1 MSDSSSPSYGER
13 GIWFIDQF
21 SKAGGALNL
30 AAGVRLPPDIDIPA
44 MRRAVAGL
52 AARHT
57 ALRTTFIFLDGKLH
71 REVATSPALEL
82 RHHVVDSW
90 SPDATERRLA
100 DVAYRRFNLEVGPL
114 ARVDLWTGEG
124 GQPLLLLTVSQIISD
139 FWSLELLLVELVE
152 YYQAERAGGG
162 VTPTP
167 SESGDYQ
174 EFVRRQDEYLASDR
188 GAADAAY
195 WGDQLR
201 GDRPALAL
209 LTDRPRAVR
218 RGFSGGRHLFRL
230 DAELVGSL
238 RELGSRSGA
247 TVPSVLLA
255 AFHILLHRYTGQ
267 DEILLGF
274 MVSGRQDP
282 AFAHSVGYFANTV
295 VVRADFS
302 DAPPALTALRRI
314 CGTADDALD
323 HQDYPFDLLVESLA
337 GASDSARPPVF
348 QAMFTSHQGPPGFP
362 VALDSLA
369 VGASGIPFEISGLA
383 LESASA
389 PTRGAQFELTL
400 ATVDTG
406 SEITGSFGY
415 NSELFD
421 AETIAD
427 VAGSFQS
434 LLRALVTTPDELVSR
449 LPLLDRSRRDQAVHL
464 WNATDRSLPGGEL
477 VHHAFERQA
486 EIQPD
491 AVAIVSGYRELTYRE
506 LNDRASQLA
515 RKLAE
520 LGVGPEAR
528 VGLLLDRSPE
538 LLIGIIGILK
548 TGAAYVPLDPEYPGK
563 RLSLILADAG
573 LDALVTRGDLL
584 PLVPRPSAPVVDL
597 GQPMGPPGDQWAPPK
612 LNQGNMAYLL
622 HTSGST
628 GRPKGVMVSHRN
640 VVNFFLAMDERVGC
654 GPEDTVL
661 AVTSIAFDIS
671 VLELLWTLGRGARIV
686 LAPDQSPDRARAA
699 RSTSARSRP
708 LDFSLFYF
716 ATAGVEKQSYRLVLD
731 GARFADQHG
740 FTAVW
745 TPERHFHEFGGLY
758 PNPSVLSA
766 ALATITENVALRGGS
781 VVLPLHSPIRV
792 AEEWALVDNLSGGRT
807 GIAFASGWHADDF
820 VFFPDRYADRREHMF
835 RAIETVRALWRGE
848 STSARSGSGDTI
860 DVRIHPAP
868 VSKEL
873 RTWITAAG
881 SPNTFVRAG
890 AIGANILTH
899 LLGQTVEQVAEQVTR
914 YRTARADNG
923 HDPEA
928 GIVSLM
934 LHTFIGDDRDGVR
947 ELVRAPF
954 TSYLRSSISL
964 VENLIGSADPQID
977 LAAMSDSDMDGLLAF
992 AFDRYFETAALFG
1005 TPDSVGP
1012 FLNRLREIGVDEIAC
1027 LIDFGVDEDVV
1038 LKGLEG
1044 LDVVRRQFNRA
1055 PTPAAPSRS
1064 LAELIESYRP
1074 TLMQST
1080 PTMMQIIIREPSVR
1094 EGLRGLRTLLVGGEV
1109 LPGRFAGQLLS
1120 TLSVRLLNM
1129 YGPTETTIWSSTHE
1143 VTQGQVLVPLGKPVA
1158 NTTIRIVDRHLD
1170 PVPAGVPGE
1179 LVIGGAGVTR
1189 GYWRQPALTAER
1201 FVPDPFSAE
1210 PGARMYRTGDLARRR
1225 PDGTIE
1231 FLGRADRQV
1240 KIRGTRVE
1248 LGEVEAAMDAQP
1260 GVRESVAVVI
1270 DDMSVAGYVV
1280 LEAGASLRLDELKRA
1295 LRDSLPRAMVPSS
1308 ITLLSRLP
1316 VTPNGKVDVK
1326 ALPKPDGAAL
1336 GEAAPPR
1343 NELERKIADVWSDVL
1358 QVSSAGIYDN
1368 FFDVGG
1374 HSLLMVKVRD
1384 QLSTIID
1391 VDLPLLKLFEY
1402 PTVHALAT
1410 HLASLE
1416 TDQSTFEDG
1425 SERARKRLARRASR
1439 QRRHEVT

>member
-174 EFVRRQDEYLASDR
+174 EFVRRQDEYLASER

-238 RELGSRSGA
+238 RELASRSGA

-282 AFAHSVGYFANTV
+282 AFAHTVGYFANTV

-427 VAGSFQS
+427 VAGSFQA
-434 LLRALVTTPDELVSR
+434 LLRALVTAPDELVSR

-464 WNATDRSLPGGEL
+464 WNATERSLPGGEL

-597 GQPMGPPGDQWAPPK
+597 GQPMEPPGDQWAPPK

-699 RSTSARSRP
+699 RSTPARSRP

-890 AIGANILTH
+890 AIGANVLTH
-899 LLGQTVEQVAEQVTR
+899 LLGQTVEQVAEQVAR

-947 ELVRAPF
+947 ELVREPF

-964 VENLIGSADPQID
+964 VENLISSADSAID

-1005 TPDSVGP
+1005 TPDSVRP
-1012 FLNRLREIGVDEIAC
+1012 FLHRLREIGVDEIAC

-1038 LKGLEG
+1038 LKGLDG
-1044 LDVVRRQFNRA
+1044 LDVVRRQFDRA

-1080 PTMMQIIIREPSVR
+1080 PTMMQIIVREPSVR

-1109 LPGRFAGQLLS
+1109 LPGRFAGELLS

-1143 VTQGQVLVPLGKPVA
+1143 VTPGQALVPLGKPVA

-1280 LEAGASLRLDELKRA
+1280 PEAGASLRLDELQRA

-1336 GEAAPPR
+1336 GKAAPPR

>member
-13 GIWFIDQF
+13 GIWFIDQL

-30 AAGVRLPPDIDIPA
+30 AAGVRLPLDIDIPA
-44 MRRAVAGL
+44 MRRAVARL
-52 AARHT
+52 AARHA
-57 ALRTTFIFLDGKLH
+57 ALRTTFIFLDGKLE
-71 REVATSPALEL
+71 REVATSPAVEL

-90 SPDATERRLA
+90 SADAIERRLA

-124 GQPLLLLTVSQIISD
+124 GQPLLLVTVSQIIGD

-152 YYQAERAGGG
+152 YYQAERAGGE

-167 SESGDYQ
+167 ARSGDYQ
-174 EFVRRQDEYLASDR
+174 EFVRRQDEYLASER

-195 WGDQLR
+195 WSDQLSA
-201 GDRPALAL
+201 DRPALAL
-209 LTDRPRAVR
+209 LTDRPRAAR
-218 RGFSGGRHLFRL
+218 RGYSGSRHLFRL

-238 RELGSRSGA
+238 NELASRSGT

-267 DEILLGF
+267 EEIRLGF
-274 MVSGRQDP
+274 MLSGRQDP
-282 AFAHSVGYFANTV
+282 AFASTVGYFANTV
-295 VVRADFS
+295 VIRADFS
-302 DAPPALTALRRI
+302 DSPPALTALRRI
-314 CGTADDALD
+314 GRTTDDALD
-323 HQDYPFDLLVESLA
+323 HQDYPIDMLVESFA
-337 GASDSARPPVF
+337 GTSDSARPPLF

-362 VALDSLA
+362 AALALMA

-383 LESASA
+383 LESVSA

-427 VAGSFQS
+427 VAGSFQT
-434 LLRALVTTPDELVSR
+434 LLRALVTTPDEPVSR
-449 LPLLDRSRRDQAVHL
+449 LPLLDKSRRDRAVRL
-464 WNATDRSLPGGEL
+464 WNATERSLPGGEL

-491 AVAIVSGYRELTYRE
+491 AVAIVSGYSELTYRE

-515 RKLAE
+515 CQLVAM
-520 LGVGPEAR
+520 GVGPESR
-528 VGLLLDRSPE
+528 VGLLLDRSPQLMIG
-538 LLIGIIGILK
+538 LLGIIK
-548 TGAAYVPLDPEYPGK
+548 AGAAYVPLDPEYPDK
-563 RLSLILADAG
+563 RLSLVLADAG
-573 LDALVTRGDLL
+573 IDALVTRGDLL
-584 PLVPRPSAPVVDL
+584 PRVPHSNAPVVDL
-597 GQPMGPPGDQWAPPK
+597 GQPIELPPHQWTPPA
-612 LNQGNMAYLL
+612 LNPGNTAYLL
-622 HTSGST
+622 YTSGST

-654 GPEDTVL
+654 GPQDTML
-661 AVTSIAFDIS
+661 ALTSIAFDIS
-671 VLELLWTLGRGARIV
+671 VLELLWTLGRGARIL
-686 LAPDQSPDRARAA
+686 LAPDQSLDGTRTART
-699 RSTSARSRP
+699 TSARSRS

-716 ATAGVEKQSYRLVLD
+716 ATESAANHSYRLVLD
-731 GARFADQHG
+731 GARFADEHG
-740 FTAVW
+740 FSAIW

-766 ALATITENVALRGGS
+766 ALATITHNVALRAGS
-781 VVLPLHSPIRV
+781 VVLPLHSAIRV
-792 AEEWALVDNLSGGRT
+792 AEEWSLVDNLSGGRT
-807 GIAFASGWHADDF
+807 GVAFASGWHADDF

-835 RAIETVRALWRGE
+835 RAIETVQALWRGE
-848 STSARSGSGDTI
+848 STSARSGSGNTI
-860 DVRIHPAP
+860 DVRIHPVP
-868 VSKEL
+868 VSEEL

-881 SPNTFVRAG
+881 SPDTFVRAG
-890 AIGANILTH
+890 AIGANLLTH
-899 LLGQTVEQVAEQVTR
+899 LLGQTVEQVAQQIAR

-923 HDPEA
+923 HDPDA

-934 LHTFIGDDRDGVR
+934 LHTFIGQDRDDVR

-964 VENLIGSADPQID
+964 VDNLIKSANLPHD
-977 LAAMSDSDMDGLLAF
+977 LSTISDSDMDGLLAF
-992 AFDRYFETAALFG
+992 AFDRYFESAALFG
-1005 TPDSVGP
+1005 TPDSVQP

-1055 PTPAAPSRS
+1055 PTQAAPSRS
-1064 LAELIESYRP
+1064 LAELIEDYRP

-1080 PTMMQIIIREPSVR
+1080 PTMMQVLIRDSGMR
-1094 EGLRGLRTLLVGGEV
+1094 EGLRELRTLLVGGEV
-1109 LPGRFAGQLLS
+1109 LPARFAAELLAA
-1120 TLSVRLLNM
+1120 LNVRLLNM
-1129 YGPTETTIWSSTHE
+1129 YGPTETTIWSSTQE
-1143 VTQGQVLVPLGKPVA
+1143 VAPGLAAVPLGKPVA
-1158 NTTIRIVDRHLD
+1158 NTSIHIVDQHSE
-1170 PVPAGVPGE
+1170 PVPVGVPGE

-1189 GYWRQPALTAER
+1189 GYWRQPALTAMR
-1201 FVPDPFSAE
+1201 FAPDPFSAE

-1231 FLGRADRQV
+1231 FLGRVDRQV

-1270 DDMSVAGYVV
+1270 DDMRVAGYVV
-1280 LEAGASLRLDELKRA
+1280 PEAGAHLRPDEFQRA
-1295 LRDSLPRAMVPSS
+1295 LRELLPRVMVPSS

-1336 GEAAPPR
+1336 GKAAPPR

-1374 HSLLMVKVRD
+1374 HSLLMVKVHD
-1384 QLSTIID
+1384 QLRAIID
-1391 VDLPLLKLFEY
+1391 VDLPLIKLFEY
-1402 PTVHALAT
+1402 PTVNALAT
-1410 HLASLE
+1410 HLAAME
-1416 TDQSTFEDG
+1416 TDQSTFDDG

-1439 QRRHEVT
+1439 QRGHEVT

>member
-1 MSDSSSPSYGER
+1 
-13 GIWFIDQF
+13 
-21 SKAGGALNL
+21 
-30 AAGVRLPPDIDIPA
+30 
-44 MRRAVAGL
+44 
-52 AARHT
+52 
-57 ALRTTFIFLDGKLH
+57 
-71 REVATSPALEL
+71 
-82 RHHVVDSW
+82 
-90 SPDATERRLA
+90 
-100 DVAYRRFNLEVGPL
+100 
-114 ARVDLWTGEG
+114 
-124 GQPLLLLTVSQIISD
+124 
-139 FWSLELLLVELVE
+139 
-152 YYQAERAGGG
+152 

-167 SESGDYQ
+167 AESGDYQ
-174 EFVRRQDEYLASDR
+174 EFVRRQDEYLASER

-195 WGDQLR
+195 WRDQLS
-201 GDRPALAL
+201 GDRPALEL
-209 LTDRPRAVR
+209 VTDRPRAVR
-218 RGFSGGRHLFRL
+218 RGYSGGRHRFRL
-230 DAELVGSL
+230 DAELAGSL
-238 RELGSRSGA
+238 RELASRSGA

-267 DEILLGF
+267 EEIRLGF

-282 AFAHSVGYFANTV
+282 AFAHTVGYFANTV

-314 CGTADDALD
+314 WRTTDDALN
-323 HQDYPFDLLVESLA
+323 HQDYPIDMLVESLA

-362 VALDSLA
+362 VALALMA

-383 LESASA
+383 LESAPA

-421 AETIAD
+421 AETITD
-427 VAGSFQS
+427 LAGSFQT
-434 LLRALVTTPDELVSR
+434 LLHSLVTTPDEPVSR
-449 LPLLDRSRRDQAVHL
+449 LPLLDKSRRDQAVRL
-464 WNATDRSLPGGEL
+464 WNGTERSLAGGEL

-486 EIQPD
+486 EMQPD
-491 AVAIVSGYRELTYRE
+491 AVAIVSGYGELTYQE

-515 RKLAE
+515 CQLMAM
-520 LGVGPEAR
+520 GVGPESR

-538 LLIGIIGILK
+538 LMIGLIGIIK
-548 TGAAYVPLDPEYPGK
+548 AGAAYVPLDPEYPDK
-563 RLSLILADAG
+563 RLSLVLADASI
-573 LDALVTRGDLL
+573 DALVTRGDLL
-584 PLVPRPSAPVVDL
+584 PRVPRSGTPVVDL
-597 GQPMGPPGDQWAPPK
+597 GQPIELPRHQWTPPA
-612 LNQGNMAYLL
+612 LNPGNMAYLL
-622 HTSGST
+622 YTSGST

-654 GPEDTVL
+654 GPQDTVL
-661 AVTSIAFDIS
+661 ALTSIAFDIS

-686 LAPDQSPDRARAA
+686 LAPDQSLDGPRTARI
-699 RSTSARSRP
+699 TSARSRS

-716 ATAGVEKQSYRLVLD
+716 ATESAAHHSYRLVLD
-731 GARFADQHG
+731 GARFADEHG
-740 FTAVW
+740 FSAIW

-766 ALATITENVALRGGS
+766 ALATITQNVALRAGS
-781 VVLPLHSPIRV
+781 VVLPLHSAIRV

-807 GIAFASGWHADDF
+807 GVAFASGWHADDF

-835 RAIETVRALWRGE
+835 RAIETVQALWRGE
-848 STSARSGSGDTI
+848 STSARSGSGNTI
-860 DVRIHPAP
+860 EVRIHPVP
-868 VSKEL
+868 VSKVL

-881 SPNTFVRAG
+881 SPDTFVRAG

-899 LLGQTVEQVAEQVTR
+899 LLGQTVEQVAQQIAR

-923 HDPEA
+923 HDPDA

-934 LHTFIGDDRDGVR
+934 LHTFIGQDRDDVR

-964 VENLIGSADPQID
+964 IENLIKSANLPHD
-977 LAAMSDSDMDGLLAF
+977 LSTISDSDMDGLLAF
-992 AFDRYFETAALFG
+992 AFDRYFESAALFG
-1005 TPDSVGP
+1005 TPDSVQP

-1038 LKGLEG
+1038 LKGLDG

-1064 LAELIESYRP
+1064 LAELIEDYRP

-1080 PTMMQIIIREPSVR
+1080 PTMMQVIIRDSGMR
-1094 EGLRGLRTLLVGGEV
+1094 EGLRELRTLLVGGEV
-1109 LPGRFAGQLLS
+1109 LPARFAGELLS
-1120 TLSVRLLNM
+1120 TLNVRLLNM

-1143 VTQGQVLVPLGKPVA
+1143 VAPGGLAAVPLGKPVA
-1158 NTTIRIVDRHLD
+1158 NTSIQIVDQYAE
-1170 PVPAGVPGE
+1170 PVPVGVPGE

-1270 DDMSVAGYVV
+1270 DDMRVAGYVV
-1280 LEAGASLRLDELKRA
+1280 PEAGARLRPDEFQRA
-1295 LRDSLPRAMVPSS
+1295 LREMLPRVMVPSS

-1326 ALPKPDGAAL
+1326 ALPKPDGTAL
-1336 GEAAPPR
+1336 GKVAPPR

-1374 HSLLMVKVRD
+1374 HSLLMVKVHD

-1391 VDLPLLKLFEY
+1391 VDLPLIKLFEY
-1402 PTVHALAT
+1402 PTVNALAT

-1416 TDQSTFEDG
+1416 TDQSTFDDG

-1439 QRRHEVT
+1439 QRGHQIT